1 MRALWKIHED
11 FEIAIKNRRKKV
23 KLIYDFDEEDLAKK
37 VRIEKEDGTCEY
49 FPFYDFKFENSS
61 SHTLRLKT
69 WVNEKERRKFYEFE
83 PIVVEQTELIL
94 KKTI

>member
-1 MRALWKIHED
+1 M
-11 FEIAIKNRRKKV
+11 

-61 SHTLRLKT
+61 NHTLRVKT
-69 WVNEKERRKFYEFE
+69 WVSEKERRKFYEFE
-83 PIVVEQTELIL
+83 PIEIDQLELVL
-94 KKTI
+94 KENI

>member
-1 MRALWKIHED
+1 MEGITKREIGDSKRKD
-11 FEIAIKNRRKKV
+11 FGGREKM

-49 FPFYDFKFENSS
+49 FPFYDFKFENSY

-69 WVNEKERRKFYEFE
+69 WASEKERRKFYDFE
-83 PIVVEQTELIL
+83 PIVIN
-94 KKTI
+94 

>member
-1 MRALWKIHED
+1 M
-11 FEIAIKNRRKKV
+11 

-61 SHTLRLKT
+61 SQTLRLKT

>member
-1 MRALWKIHED
+1 M
-11 FEIAIKNRRKKV
+11 
-23 KLIYDFDEEDLAKK
+23 KLIYDFDEKDLAKK

-61 SHTLRLKT
+61 SHTLKLKT
-69 WVNEKERRKFYEFE
+69 WVSEKERRKFYEFE

>member
-1 MRALWKIHED
+1 M
-11 FEIAIKNRRKKV
+11 

-49 FPFYDFKFENSS
+49 FPFYDFKFENSY

-69 WVNEKERRKFYEFE
+69 WVSEKERRKFYDFE
-83 PIVVEQTELIL
+83 PIAVNQTELVF